1 MHRHAKDDAQP
12 SSRGIDSFPIVHAH
26 RRFWIAATDADVLR
40 AQLSEAA
47 VPIVL
52 PLANGP
58 FGRFFAFRD
67 PDGFTITVSTAQP
80 KIARTTLDRKGG
92 YLTFI
97 NTFTVEPD
105 NAERLLQALKDATEE
120 IFRHQPGFVSA
131 NLHIS
136 RDLRR
141 VLNYAQWRSKEN
153 YVAMSK

>member
-1 MHRHAKDDAQP
+1 MLH
-12 SSRGIDSFPIVHAH
+12 
-26 RRFWIAATDADVLR
+26 

-67 PDGFTITVSTAQP
+67 PDGYTVTVSTAQP
-80 KIARTTLDRKGG
+80 KIARTTLDPKGG
-92 YLTFI
+92 YLAFI

-105 NAERLLQALKDATEE
+105 NAERLLQALRDATEE
-120 IFRHQPGFVSA
+120 IFRHQPGFISA

-136 RDLRR
+136 QDRRR
-141 VLNYAQWRSKEN
+141 VLNYAQWRSKED
-153 YVAMSK
+153 YVAMSKQPEVQAHMKQAAALAISFDPVDYDLRDIVLAE